1 VRRAGELP
9 ELRHLV
15 LVDVGDGAG
24 RWRTWIGLD
33 WRQEAHDNWGAALF
47 QLGDGDRGGAG
58 VEDDG
63 DRGGAGVEDDVDQGG
78 AGVELRER
86 TRKWCAAAPEERIR
100 KRGFVGSRCTGYI
113 FVSIV
118 TRTCTM
124 YRFKLQN

>member
-1 VRRAGELP
+1 VRRASDLP

-33 WRQEAHDNWGAALF
+33 WRQEAHNNWGATLF
-47 QLGDGDRGGAG
+47 QLGDGVAG
-58 VEDDG
+58 LEDDG

-86 TRKWCAAAPEERIR
+86 TRKWWAAAPEERIR
-100 KRGFVGSRCTGYI
+100 TRGFLGSRCTRYI
-113 FVSIV
+113 FVPIV

-124 YRFKLQN
+124 YRLKLQN